1 MRPATGGREGH
12 GREAFRRLAAM
23 SARDVL
29 RNPLTGVSMWFMT
42 GIILVIYVSMWLAF
56 VVLGPAP
63 VASVDAA
70 DPRIAS
76 ALERAGVRVVA
87 EDAPERNTVVTVV
100 DGRALVVLDA
110 SDQAAWDPIWL
121 GLRDAGVRADAVTVV
136 DDEGDAELDPLQENL
151 GIVVLVGVASVAFIG
166 TTVPLVAMR
175 ERGLLRLLGTTPLRR
190 STFLLAQLPLRALV
204 AVGVLLL
211 TAGIAVWRRYVDG
224 LDLLTLGT
232 SFLLGT
238 TMLFAVALAS
248 AARSR
253 NAEATQ
259 QTMVMVTLG
268 LVFASGGLLPQAI
281 LPAAVQVVMNCLP
294 TTWFVA
300 ATSASLT
307 GAEPFLPVP
316 ALWGLMAVV
325 TVAAG
330 ALAVRRFEWDQSER
344 RPGATETSET
354 SETSDTRSEVTA

>member
-1 MRPATGGREGH
+1 MRPATGGRERH

-87 EDAPERNTVVTVV
+87 EDAPERNSVVTVA
-100 DGRALVVLDA
+100 DDRALIVLDA

-136 DDEGDAELDPLQENL
+136 DDEGDVELDPLQENL
-151 GIVVLVGVASVAFIG
+151 GIVV
-166 TTVPLVAMR
+166 
-175 ERGLLRLLGTTPLRR
+175 LLGTTPLRR
-190 STFLLAQLPLRALV
+190 STFLLAQLPLRAFV

-211 TAGIAVWRRYVDG
+211 TAGIAVWRRYIDG

-238 TMLFAVALAS
+238 TMLFAVALVF

-281 LPAAVQVVMNCLP
+281 LPAAVQVAMNCLP

-344 RPGATETSET
+344 RPRTAETSET
-354 SETSDTRSEVTA
+354 SETADTRSEVTA